1 MEKNLPPKPPPKP
14 PPKQYYFAWRTPK
27 GEKSYFKT
35 ERMEKEPNLRHCCN
49 WYYCADENME
59 DEKVLVYAVENT
71 PELENTSLKHEDR
84 FLQKITASGKSCSG
98 KVKGFAQIAVP
109 GSYNQDGTKKN

>member
-1 MEKNLPPKPPPKP
+1 MEQE
-14 PPKQYYFAWRTPK
+14 QYYFAWRTPS
-27 GEKSYFKT
+27 GEKNYFKT
-35 ERMEKEPNLRHCCN
+35 ESMQTEPDLRHCCN
-49 WYYCADENME
+49 WYYCADENMQ
-59 DEKVLVYAVENT
+59 DELVLVYAVEKT
-71 PELENTSLKHEDR
+71 TELKKTSLKHEDR